1 MAIYVGSKAVDSIS
15 SRKGLSEKA
24 PSKGFEKRGHSFD
37 FPNFFRMDWECE
49 DRAL

>member
-15 SRKGLSEKA
+15 SRKGLSAKA

-37 FPNFFRMDWECE
+37 FPNF
-49 DRAL
+49 L